1 MKTGEQRSKL
11 NKIEVKNQVTQASN
25 IEPLYFVIASQSVE
39 NILHQRNY
47 LDYGYEI

>member
-11 NKIEVKNQVTQASN
+11 NKIEVKKQVTQASN
-25 IEPLYFVIASQSVE
+25 LYFVIASQSVE